1 MRKSFI
7 KSSKPYFQMG
17 KSADGKEGRIIF
29 NEEGVNKEV
38 WNETSF
44 ERCFARNLIIVHEGL
59 YMVIVFICMLSLDVL
74 AYLFRWV
81 E

>member
-1 MRKSFI
+1 
-7 KSSKPYFQMG
+7 MG

-44 ERCFARNLIIVHEGL
+44 ERCFARSLIIVHEGL